1 MTKQEK
7 ILLVLFIATALGHS
21 RAMMNHNLL
30 LTILFGIS
38 AIVDGILFILLAL
51 FILLVA
57 GIRWLCKLDSSPDIW
72 LERVANE
79 GKVGWPDE

>member
-38 AIVDGILFILLAL
+38 AIVDGILFILE
-51 FILLVA
+51 V
-57 GIRWLCKLDSSPDIW
+57 
-72 LERVANE
+72 E
-79 GKVGWPDE
+79 